1 LTATC
6 CHESSKIEGCT
17 IPLSSCLALR
27 LYSEAKPHNWQIADL
42 QKGLIIVYKGVE
54 AVGEG
59 TGFGVPILVYSDEI
73 YFSGSSQVYLFQRN
87 HFKIIRKEFLM
98 DTVERR
104 KIGKVNLESRRLRAI
119 AKYQAE
125 LYQKHRCFRF
135 LMPLSIESLSIRM
148 GVRNGFVKTNPV
160 GKVIVTFSIS
170 QNRVRVIVDFSL
182 LKRKDF
188 KKILILNEQGARY
201 FRRYSDSNGMELID
215 KQIGGWGEVDA
226 VWASITDLQGRVG
239 FRLWEVEN
247 SVLSR
252 GREFLEGCLDWIG
265 LDYEIDPR
273 KATFEY
279 EIEILGS

>member
-1 LTATC
+1 M
-6 CHESSKIEGCT
+6 
-17 IPLSSCLALR
+17 
-27 LYSEAKPHNWQIADL
+27 

-59 TGFGVPILVYSDEI
+59 TGFGAPILVYSDEI
-73 YFSGSSQVYLFQRN
+73 YFSGSSQVYLSQRN
-87 HFKIIRKEFLM
+87 DLKIVRKEFLM
-98 DTVERR
+98 DRVESK

-135 LMPLSIESLSIRM
+135 LMPLSIESLSTRM
-148 GVRNGFVKTNPV
+148 GVWSSFVKTDPA

-170 QNRVRVIVDFSL
+170 QNHVKVIVDFSL
-182 LKRKDF
+182 LKRKDLE
-188 KKILILNEQGARY
+188 KILMSNEQSARY

-215 KQIGGWGEVDA
+215 RQIGGWGKVDA

-239 FRLWEVEN
+239 FRLWDVRN
-247 SVLSR
+247 SVLCR
-252 GREFLEGCLDWIG
+252 GREFLKGCLDWIG